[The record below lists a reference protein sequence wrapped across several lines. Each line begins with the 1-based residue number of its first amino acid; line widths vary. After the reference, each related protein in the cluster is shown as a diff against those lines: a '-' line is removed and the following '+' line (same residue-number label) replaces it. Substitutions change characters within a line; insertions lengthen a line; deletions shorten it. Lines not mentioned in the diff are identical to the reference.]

1 MEARTPTP
9 PVDTSGGTPP
19 DDSGTEGGLITE
31 VENEVKVV
39 LDRWSVGQI
48 DWSDVWAAVA
58 VLIVAVGLAFV
69 IRRVIRRS
77 TRSMDGAAASAVSM
91 IGQIASVGIYLFA
104 VAIVLEILGFTL
116 GPVLIVALL
125 AVILLVV
132 LRPVVQNL
140 SAGLVL
146 QLRGLCHPGDLVEVD
161 GEVGVVREVNTRA
174 VVLITADGRLISVPN
189 EQVIATK
196 LVNYSTENRRRSAIV
211 VHVPGDTDV
220 DSLGATILA
229 AFEELPSVLD
239 EPTSRMLVTG
249 FDGGRAL
256 VEVQFWHESSL
267 DAETAAR
274 DEVGRCL
281 RQLFD
286 TSAFTLSNPTMA
298 VRLPDTS

>member
-39 LDRWSVGQI
+39 LDRWSVGQL

-58 VLIVAVGLAFV
+58 VLVVAVGAAFV
-69 IRRVIRRS
+69 VRRVIRRS

-91 IGQIASVGIYLFA
+91 IGQIVSVGIYLFA

-116 GPVLIVALL
+116 GPVLIIALL

-146 QLRGLCHPGDLVEVD
+146 QMRGLCHPGDLVEVD
-161 GEVGVVREVNTRA
+161 GEIGVVREVNTRA

-196 LVNYSTENRRRSAIV
+196 LVNYSTENRRRSGIV

-220 DSLGATILA
+220 DALGSAVLA
-229 AFEELPSVLD
+229 ALHELPSVLD
-239 EPTSRMLVTG
+239 EPGSRMLVTG
-249 FDGGRAL
+249 FDGGRTL
-256 VEVQFWHESSL
+256 VEVQFWHASSL

-274 DEVGRCL
+274 NAVGRSL
-281 RQLFD
+281 RQLFE
-286 TSAFTLSNPTMA
+286 TSEFTLSSPT
-298 VRLPDTS
+298 VVVHSTDPS